1 MLFFE
6 FSQRVNL
13 DGSGY
18 TVHSQY
24 TSSLDQDS
32 AALVR

>member
-1 MLFFE
+1 MVNVV
-6 FSQRVNL
+6 QRVNF
-13 DGSGY
+13 DGRGY
-18 TVHSQY
+18 MVHSQY